1 MIVTCRS
8 TNLIATG
15 YYRFFKSGVLYSM
28 LKSVFLPLLFVEI
41 FAVNL
46 CWMVVLRWVI
56 HKVRLLPT
64 KILIFCFDKSI
75 VIPSIH
81 GDLLKEDA
89 VITIIILFM
98 QTCRI

>member
-1 MIVTCRS
+1 MTVTFRS
-8 TNLIATG
+8 TNLVTTG
-15 YYRFFKSGVLYSM
+15 HYGFFKLDVLYSM

-46 CWMVVLRWVI
+46 WWMVVPRWII
-56 HKVRLLPT
+56 HKVRLLPA

-75 VIPSIH
+75 VIPSIQ